1 MNIITH
7 MRLSRMISRVV
18 RENFAVKVKPLS
30 FAFGCIKPDL
40 LFSFRHIPHR
50 QSHAMELLINELQEL
65 RDSLDEGIEAHELSL
80 RLGVVCHY
88 LTDFFCF
95 VHSDNF
101 QGGKIYHLLYEL
113 RQIFFAKRRIFANT
127 VFCKNK
133 VSIAANEFIESMCK
147 LYNQMPSSI
156 NTDIHYSFLVCVS
169 VIGLL
174 VKGRSLALSAA
185 A

>member
-7 MRLSRMISRVV
+7 VRLSRMISRVV
-18 RENFAVKVKPLS
+18 RENFAVPIKPVS

-40 LFSFRHIPHR
+40 LLSFRNIPHC
-50 QSHAMELLINELQEL
+50 QSHAMELLINELEQL
-65 RDSLDEGIEAHELSL
+65 MSSLDEGIEPHQLSL

-95 VHSDNF
+95 VHSENF
-101 QGGKIYHLLYEL
+101 KGGKIYHLLYEI

-127 VFCKNK
+127 FFGKNK
-133 VSIAANEFIESMCK
+133 ISVATNEFIESMCK

-156 NTDIHYSFLVCVS
+156 NMDVYYSFLVCVS

-174 VKGRSLALSAA
+174 VKGRAMMPASAA
-185 A
+185 